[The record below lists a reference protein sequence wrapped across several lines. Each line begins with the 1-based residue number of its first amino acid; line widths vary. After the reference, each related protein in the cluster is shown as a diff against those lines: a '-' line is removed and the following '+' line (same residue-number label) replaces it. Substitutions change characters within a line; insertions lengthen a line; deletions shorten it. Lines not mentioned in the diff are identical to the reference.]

1 MSDTNEKN
9 KAISLGDAND
19 AGSHDYFADS
29 TYKKQLQE
37 ILLQKE
43 CIEKAERFG
52 ISRRRFLSSSFGA
65 VAATSIFGQIA
76 AFSSKAEAMDGF
88 VSPSEDLYQS
98 VAETASF
105 TRLDQS
111 TAADWAI
118 IENAVRAQQEGVVD
132 TIMNMINACR
142 GYHLGF
148 GPDQFTHVT
157 QTATRARRDNAS
169 DEMVLISLVHDLG
182 KVISNLAHP
191 IIIAG
196 IVRPYV
202 SDGSFYILRHHMEY
216 QWKHYG
222 LYVLRPTNGRQRY
235 VGEPWHD
242 DAVRF
247 SDEYDQKAFDPYYR
261 TDPIESFI
269 PLVEQFFGTANPR
282 KNLTH
287 QICVG

>member
-1 MSDTNEKN
+1 MSNANEKN
-9 KAISLGDAND
+9 KDISLGEKND
-19 AGSHDYFADS
+19 TGSYDYFVDS
-29 TYKKQLQE
+29 TYKKNLQT
-37 ILLQKE
+37 LLLEKE
-43 CIEKAERFG
+43 CIEKSQRFG
-52 ISRRRFLSSSFGA
+52 ISRRHFLRSSFGA

-76 AFSSKAEAMDGF
+76 GFSSKAEAMDGF
-88 VSPSEDLYQS
+88 ISPSEDLYQS
-98 VAETASF
+98 VATTTSF

-118 IENAVRAQQEGVVD
+118 IENAVRAQQQGVVD

-157 QTATRARRDNAS
+157 QAATRARRDNAS
-169 DEMVLISLVHDLG
+169 DEMILVCLVHDLG

-191 IIIAG
+191 DIIAG

-202 SDGSFYILRHHMEY
+202 SDGSFYLLRHHMEY

-222 LYVLRPTNGRQRY
+222 HYIFKPTNGRNRY
-235 VGEPWHD
+235 VGESWHA

-261 TDPIESFI
+261 TDPIEAFL
-269 PLVEQFFGTANPR
+269 PLVEQFFGTATPR

-287 QICVG
+287 QICFG

>member
-1 MSDTNEKN
+1 MSKADENNKDVSLIETHDT
-9 KAISLGDAND
+9 
-19 AGSHDYFADS
+19 GSHDYFLNS
-29 TYKKQLQE
+29 TYKKDLQTL
-37 ILLQKE
+37 LLQKE
-43 CIEKAERFG
+43 CIEKSQRFG
-52 ISRRRFLSSSFGA
+52 VSRRHFLSSSFGA

-76 AFSSKAEAMDGF
+76 AFSSKAEAVEGF

-98 VAETASF
+98 VAATTNF

-118 IENAVRAQQEGVVD
+118 IEDAVRAQSAGVVD
-132 TIMNMINACR
+132 TIKNMINACR

-169 DEMVLISLVHDLG
+169 DEMVLVCLVHDLA
-182 KVISNLAHP
+182 KVISNLAHAD
-191 IIIAG
+191 IIAG

-202 SDGSFYILRHHMEY
+202 SDGSFYLLRHHMEY

-222 LYVLRPTNGRQRY
+222 LYVLRPTNGRARY
-235 VGEPWHD
+235 VGEPWHAS
-242 DAVRF
+242 AVKF

-261 TDPIESFI
+261 TDPIEEFL

-287 QICVG
+287 QICVD

>member
-1 MSDTNEKN
+1 MSNANEKN
-9 KAISLGDAND
+9 KDTSLGEKHD
-19 AGSHDYFADS
+19 AGSHDYFVDS
-29 TYKKQLQE
+29 TYKRDLQTM
-37 ILLQKE
+37 LLEKE
-43 CIEKAERFG
+43 CMEKSQRFG
-52 ISRRRFLSSSFGA
+52 LSRRRFMTSSFGA

-76 AFSSKAEAMDGF
+76 GFSSKAEAMDGF

-98 VAETASF
+98 VATTARF

-118 IENAVRAQQEGVVD
+118 IENAVRAQQQGVVD
-132 TIMNMINACR
+132 TIKNMINACR

-157 QTATRARRDNAS
+157 QAATRAKRDNAS
-169 DEMVLISLVHDLG
+169 DEMILVCLVHDLG

-191 IIIAG
+191 DIIAG

-202 SDGSFYILRHHMEY
+202 SDGSYYLLRHHMEY

-222 LYVLRPTNGRQRY
+222 HYIFKPTNGRQRY
-235 VGEPWHD
+235 VGESWHA

-247 SDEYDQKAFDPYYR
+247 SDEYDQKAFDRYYR
-261 TDPIESFI
+261 TDPIESFL
-269 PLVEQFFGTANPR
+269 PLVEQFFGTDKPR
-282 KNLTH
+282 KNLTC

>member
-1 MSDTNEKN
+1 MSNANEKN
-9 KAISLGDAND
+9 KDTSLGEKHD
-19 AGSHDYFADS
+19 AGSHDYFVDS
-29 TYKKQLQE
+29 TYKRDLQTM
-37 ILLQKE
+37 LLEKE
-43 CIEKAERFG
+43 CMEKSQRFG
-52 ISRRRFLSSSFGA
+52 LSRRRFMTSSFGA

-76 AFSSKAEAMDGF
+76 GFSSKAEAMDGF

-98 VAETASF
+98 VATTARF

-118 IENAVRAQQEGVVD
+118 IENAVRTQQQGVVD
-132 TIMNMINACR
+132 TIKNMINACR

-157 QTATRARRDNAS
+157 QAATRAKRDNAS
-169 DEMVLISLVHDLG
+169 DEMILVCLVHDLG

-191 IIIAG
+191 DIIAG

-202 SDGSFYILRHHMEY
+202 SDGSYYLLRHHMEY

-222 LYVLRPTNGRQRY
+222 HYIFKPTNGRQRY
-235 VGEPWHD
+235 VGESWHA

-247 SDEYDQKAFDPYYR
+247 SDEYDQKAFDRYYR
-261 TDPIESFI
+261 TDPIESFL
-269 PLVEQFFGTANPR
+269 PLVEQFFGTEKPR
-282 KNLTH
+282 KNLTC

>member
-1 MSDTNEKN
+1 MSNAKEKN
-9 KAISLGDAND
+9 KDISIGEKND
-19 AGSHDYFADS
+19 AGSHDYFVDS
-29 TYKKQLQE
+29 TYKKDLQTM
-37 ILLQKE
+37 LLEKE
-43 CIEKAERFG
+43 CMEKAQRFG
-52 ISRRRFLSSSFGA
+52 LSRRGFLSSSFGA

-76 AFSSKAEAMDGF
+76 GFSSRAEAMDGF

-98 VAETASF
+98 MATTTSF

-132 TIMNMINACR
+132 TIKNMINACR

-148 GPDQFTHVT
+148 GPDQFTHMT
-157 QTATRARRDNAS
+157 QAATRARRDNAS
-169 DEMVLISLVHDLG
+169 DEMILVCLVHDLG

-191 IIIAG
+191 DIIAG

-202 SDGSFYILRHHMEY
+202 SEGSYYLLRHHMEY

-222 LYVLRPTNGRQRY
+222 LYIFKPTNGRQRY
-235 VGEPWHD
+235 VGESWHA
-242 DAVRF
+242 DAVKF

-261 TDPIESFI
+261 TDPVEEFM
-269 PLVEQFFGTANPR
+269 PLVEQFFGTNQPR

-287 QICVG
+287 QVCVG

>member
-1 MSDTNEKN
+1 MN
-9 KAISLGDAND
+9 KENNKDISLGETSD
-19 AGSHDYFADS
+19 AGSHDYFVDS
-29 TYKKQLQE
+29 TYKKALQTM
-37 ILLQKE
+37 LLEKE
-43 CIEKAERFG
+43 CMEKSQRFG
-52 ISRRRFLSSSFGA
+52 LSRRRFMTSSFGA

-76 AFSSKAEAMDGF
+76 GFSSKAEAMDGF

-98 VAETASF
+98 VATTAKF

-118 IENAVRAQQEGVVD
+118 IENAVRAQQQGVVN
-132 TIMNMINACR
+132 TIKNMINACR

-157 QTATRARRDNAS
+157 QAATRAKRDNAS
-169 DEMVLISLVHDLG
+169 DEMILVCLVHDLG

-191 IIIAG
+191 DIIAG

-202 SDGSFYILRHHMEY
+202 SDGSYYLLRHHMEY

-222 LYVLRPTNGRQRY
+222 HYIFKPTNGRQRY
-235 VGEPWHD
+235 VGESWHA

-247 SDEYDQKAFDPYYR
+247 SDEYDQKAFDRYYR
-261 TDPIESFI
+261 TDPIESFL
-269 PLVEQFFGTANPR
+269 PLVEQFFGTDKPR
-282 KNLTH
+282 KNQTH

>member
-1 MSDTNEKN
+1 MSNDNEKN
-9 KAISLGDAND
+9 KDIFLGEKGDT
-19 AGSHDYFADS
+19 GSHDYFVDS
-29 TYKKQLQE
+29 TYKKELKTM
-37 ILLQKE
+37 LLEKE
-43 CIEKAERFG
+43 CMEKSRRFG
-52 ISRRRFLSSSFGA
+52 LSRRHFMTSSFGA

-88 VSPSEDLYQS
+88 VSPSDDLYKS
-98 VAETASF
+98 VSETAKF

-118 IENAVRAQQEGVVD
+118 IENAVRAQSQGVVN
-132 TIMNMINACR
+132 TIKNMINACR

-157 QTATRARRDNAS
+157 QTATRAKRDNAS
-169 DEMVLISLVHDLG
+169 DEMILVCLVHDLG

-191 IIIAG
+191 DIIAG

-202 SDGSFYILRHHMEY
+202 SDGSYYLLRHHMEY

-222 LYVLRPTNGRQRY
+222 HYIFKPTNGRQRY
-235 VGEPWHD
+235 VGESWHA

-261 TDPIESFI
+261 TDPIEAFL

-282 KNLTH
+282 ENLTH
-287 QICVG
+287 QICFG